1 MCKIFKSR
9 EEKYACLNPN
19 CKSVF
24 NDKSNR
30 NRHFKHQCGK
40 PPRYKCGYCDQ
51 QSHFKTNIK
60 EHCKRRHPNFDI
72 TFSSLWLAGNFME
85 SSIQIGPPQYACPN
99 PNCNRVFSK
108 KYNRNA
114 HVNLY
119 CGKPPRFKCPHC
131 DYKSL
136 LKRNIKD
143 HAFRMHSD
151 IDAKVI
157 ELYNPAESNKSGGET
172 QKVVSF
178 FF

>member
-1 MCKIFKSR
+1 MAV
-9 EEKYACLNPN
+9 E
-19 CKSVF
+19 V
-24 NDKSNR
+24 
-30 NRHFKHQCGK
+30 
-40 PPRYKCGYCDQ
+40 
-51 QSHFKTNIK
+51 
-60 EHCKRRHPNFDI
+60 
-72 TFSSLWLAGNFME
+72 LAHE
-85 SSIQIGPPQYACPN
+85 LQRAALYACPN

-151 IDAKVI
+151 LDAKVI
-157 ELYNPAESNKSGGET
+157 ELYNPAEGNKSGGET
-172 QKVVSF
+172 KKVGKAVETLCEPDIPLLTENQPE
-178 FF
+178 